1 MNDLAALTESIG
13 LQIAGLDARTALY
26 ARHLATGREIAIR
39 ADEPVNPLST
49 IKIAIMVC
57 AYRDADVGSFDLDQ
71 RYTLGS
77 ADRRSGSGLLQTFA
91 SGLQP
96 TYRDLVTQM
105 IITSDNTATDILI
118 ARLGLTRVNRMLL
131 DLGYAETRLQTT
143 SGDLFKRLLVLA
155 DPANQALSSEDVYA
169 RGFPDDIE
177 APSRAFDFVGDPSE
191 WLGRTTAREMA
202 RLLEQIVE
210 GRLASPTSTA
220 AMEHALQQQFYSTR
234 LPRLIEDRVVIGHKT
249 GDWGPVAGN
258 DVGILYSRSGPIVIA
273 LFITHNRGS
282 FAKLEAVHGAI
293 AEIILDHWE

>member
-1 MNDLAALTESIG
+1 VNDVAALTESIG
-13 LQIAGLDARTALY
+13 RQIAGLDAQMALY
-26 ARHLATGREIAIR
+26 AGHLASGQEVTIR

-57 AYRDADVGSFDLDQ
+57 AYRDADAGLFDLDH
-71 RYTLGS
+71 RYTLGP

-91 SGLQP
+91 PGLQP

-118 ARLGLTRVNRMLL
+118 ARLGLTRVNRMLA

-143 SGDLFKRLLVLA
+143 SGDLFRRLLVRA
-155 DPANQALSSEDVYA
+155 DPANQALSSEEVYA
-169 RGFPDDIE
+169 RGFPDDAE
-177 APSRAFDFVGDPSE
+177 ASSRAFDFVGDPAE

-220 AMEHALQQQFYSTR
+220 AMEQALQQQFYSTR
-234 LPRLIEDRVVIGHKT
+234 LPRLIKDRVVIGHKT

-258 DVGILYSRSGPIVIA
+258 DVGILYGRRGPIVIA
-273 LFITHNRGS
+273 LFITHNRGP
-282 FAKLEAVHGAI
+282 FAKLEAVHGVI
-293 AEIILDHWE
+293 AELLLDHWG